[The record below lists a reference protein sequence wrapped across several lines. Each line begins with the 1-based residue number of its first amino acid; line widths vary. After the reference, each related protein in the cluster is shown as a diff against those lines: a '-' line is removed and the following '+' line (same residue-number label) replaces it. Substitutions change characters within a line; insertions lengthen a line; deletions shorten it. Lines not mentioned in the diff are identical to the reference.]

1 MRKLSILLF
10 TITFFLN
17 TQLQAYSSD
26 PKEFIEEL
34 VNDALSKLASK
45 NLEKDIKINF
55 IENIALENVD
65 INALGLYTLGELRKS
80 SSKEDLVNY
89 QQKFEK
95 YFLKS
100 LTSRLT
106 DYSSSKFK
114 VLNADKKSSNY
125 TIVTTKVYP
134 NDGGPEIKIDWR
146 IYTKNPDK
154 PFIRDMIIEG
164 LSLART
170 QKEEF
175 ASILNS
181 NDNDINILINKLEE
195 FVNN

>member
-10 TITFFLN
+10 AITFFLN

-89 QQKFEK
+89 QQ
-95 YFLKS
+95 YFLFPRNNRQAQYLQQ
-100 LTSRLT
+100 LTYLHIEVCIKQLT
-106 DYSSSKFK
+106 
-114 VLNADKKSSNY
+114 
-125 TIVTTKVYP
+125 
-134 NDGGPEIKIDWR
+134 
-146 IYTKNPDK
+146 
-154 PFIRDMIIEG
+154 
-164 LSLART
+164 
-170 QKEEF
+170 
-175 ASILNS
+175 
-181 NDNDINILINKLEE
+181 
-195 FVNN
+195 